1 MNTRVDTAV
10 LYYILSIAMSELRAR
25 NVKPSKVDVKDV
37 SKSVEDKVSGTSS
50 SALRA
55 DEQVTKN
62 VKKAEQGGYVRSLV
76 AVLALL
82 AVGFFGVRV
91 SSDRKIIS

>member
-1 MNTRVDTAV
+1 MQRG
-10 LYYILSIAMSELRAR
+10 LE
-25 NVKPSKVDVKDV
+25 
-37 SKSVEDKVSGTSS
+37 
-50 SALRA
+50 A
-55 DEQVTKN
+55 DEQVKKN

-91 SSDRKIIS
+91 SFHELTVL

>member
-1 MNTRVDTAV
+1 
-10 LYYILSIAMSELRAR
+10 MSELRAR
-25 NVKPSKVDVKDV
+25 NVKPSKADVKDV
-37 SKSVEDKVSGTSS
+37 KKSVEDKVSGTSLS
-50 SALRA
+50 GIRA
-55 DEQVTKN
+55 DGQVKKN

-91 SSDRKIIS
+91 SFTR